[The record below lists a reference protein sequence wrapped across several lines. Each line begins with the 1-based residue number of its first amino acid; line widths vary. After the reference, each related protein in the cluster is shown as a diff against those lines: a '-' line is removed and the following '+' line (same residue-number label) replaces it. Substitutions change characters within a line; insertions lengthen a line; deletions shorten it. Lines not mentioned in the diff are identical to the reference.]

1 MRYSEGGGLRWNGC
15 IGCEIVNDGVGGE
28 LVLISHCPLC
38 GTGLVF
44 SRVVD
49 YQTLFTYSFN
59 GLAVDGPPRDSRL
72 TQVPSWSSYWSIWTF
87 AFPEA
92 ELLEG

>member
-1 MRYSEGGGLRWNGC
+1 MWNGC
-15 IGCEIVNDGVGGE
+15 IGCEIVNDRVGGE

-38 GTGLVF
+38 RTGLVF

-49 YQTLFTYSFN
+49 YQTLSTYSFN

-72 TQVPSWSSYWSIWTF
+72 TQVQSRSFHWSTWTS

-92 ELLEG
+92 ELLKG